1 MTPTLSII
9 IPAYNEAATIS
20 AILDRVVA
28 APISVDII
36 KQVIIVNDASKDETK
51 KIVEDYIEAHKKKS
65 TNTDI
70 SLYSNEKNGGKGFS
84 IHTGIKLAT
93 GDYIIVQDAD
103 LEYDPREYDL
113 LLKPILEGFADVVY
127 GSRFMGGNPHRI
139 LFFWHSL
146 GNKFITFCS
155 NMFTN
160 LNLTDIETC
169 YKLFKA
175 DIIKKIVL
183 KENRFGF
190 EPEVTAKIAR
200 VPNIRI
206 YEVGISYYGR
216 TYKEGKKINWQ
227 DGFRALW
234 CIVKY
239 NLFG

>member
-1 MTPTLSII
+1 
-9 IPAYNEAATIS
+9 
-20 AILDRVVA
+20 
-28 APISVDII
+28 
-36 KQVIIVNDASKDETK
+36 
-51 KIVEDYIEAHKKKS
+51 
-65 TNTDI
+65 
-70 SLYSNEKNGGKGFS
+70 
-84 IHTGIKLAT
+84 
-93 GDYIIVQDAD
+93 
-103 LEYDPREYDL
+103 
-113 LLKPILEGFADVVY
+113 
-127 GSRFMGGNPHRI
+127 MGGNLHRI

-200 VPNIRI
+200 IRRIRI